1 MASGLSTSQG
11 WSPQM
16 VAGMEH
22 VPVYQGNFLMNQISM
37 TSTPVNQIPFGQNQ
51 TQKFGKSKKNSF
63 LLKLKAEI
71 KYLKH
76 V

>member
-22 VPVYQGNFLMNQISM
+22 VPVYQDKFLMNQLAM

-51 TQKFGKSKKNSF
+51 TQKFGKSKKKSSLSKINE
-63 LLKLKAEI
+63 EI
-71 KYLKH
+71 NYLKH